1 MNSPII
7 AGDVNTPP
15 SEMERF
21 RRQIIRKNTVEFRT
35 PSTKR
40 I

>member
-21 RRQIIRKNTVEFRT
+21 RGQIFRKKTVEFRA

-40 I
+40 M